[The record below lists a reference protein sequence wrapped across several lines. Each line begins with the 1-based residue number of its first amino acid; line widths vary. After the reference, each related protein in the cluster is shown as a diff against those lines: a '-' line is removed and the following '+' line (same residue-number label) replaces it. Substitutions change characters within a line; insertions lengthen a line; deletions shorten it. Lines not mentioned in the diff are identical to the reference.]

1 MLVSLIIPVYSLNLI
16 MPELP
21 EVETVM
27 RGLDAALT
35 GQIIARA
42 ALTRSDLRW
51 PVPDGL
57 VQALTGARVVGFRR
71 RGKYILLRLDRGFSL
86 LIHLGMS
93 GRMTI
98 DQAPQPHQHLTL
110 RTASGRQIGFVDP
123 RRFGAL
129 DLVATNAE
137 DQHWLL
143 AKLGPEPLEPALTPA
158 YLARALAGKSSAIKI
173 LLLDQALIA
182 GIGNIYA
189 SEALHR
195 AGINP
200 TTQSGKLSRKRL
212 TTLIA
217 AIRETL
223 TDAIAAGGSS
233 LRDYAQPS
241 GELGYFQHAWRVYDR
256 AGEPCAQCP
265 GPPRCPG
272 ITRIVQSNRATYY
285 CPFSQP

>member
-1 MLVSLIIPVYSLNLI
+1 

-35 GQIIARA
+35 GQIIARTELA
-42 ALTRSDLRW
+42 RSDLRW

-57 VQALTGARVVGFRR
+57 VQALTGARVAGFRR

-98 DQAPQPHQHLTL
+98 DQAPQPHQHFSLY
-110 RTASGRQIGFVDP
+110 TASGRVVGFVDP

-129 DLVATNAE
+129 DLVATEAE

-143 AKLGPEPLEPALTPA
+143 AKLGPEPLEPALTLT
-158 YLARALAGKSSAIKI
+158 YLARALAGKSSPIKI
-173 LLLDQALIA
+173 SLLDQALIA

-200 TTQSGKLSRKRL
+200 TTPSGKLSRKRL

-256 AGEPCAQCP
+256 AGAPCAQCP
-265 GPPRCPG
+265 GPPRCAG

-285 CPFSQP
+285 CPVSQA

>member
-1 MLVSLIIPVYSLNLI
+1 

-27 RGLDAALT
+27 RGLDVALT
-35 GQIIARA
+35 GQIIAHA
-42 ALTRSDLRW
+42 ALARRDLRW
-51 PVPDGL
+51 AVPDGV
-57 VQALTGARVVGFRR
+57 VQALTGARVAGFRR
-71 RGKYILLRLDRGFSL
+71 RGKYILLRLDHGASL

-129 DLVATNAE
+129 DLVATHAE
-137 DQHWLL
+137 NQHWLL
-143 AKLGPEPLEPALTPA
+143 AKLGPEPLERGLTPA
-158 YLARALAGKSSAIKI
+158 YLARALARKSTPIKI
-173 LLLDQALIA
+173 ALLDQGLIA

-195 AGINP
+195 ARINP
-200 TTQSGKLSRKRL
+200 TTPADQLSRKQL

-223 TDAIAAGGSS
+223 KDAIAAGGSS

-256 AGEPCAQCP
+256 AGQPCAQCP
-265 GPPRCPG
+265 GPPQCPG

-285 CPFSQP
+285 CPRSQP

>member
-1 MLVSLIIPVYSLNLI
+1 

-27 RGLDAALT
+27 RGLDAALN
-35 GQIIARA
+35 GHIIARA
-42 ALTRSDLRW
+42 SLARSDLRW

-57 VQALTGARVVGFRR
+57 IQALIGARVTSLRR
-71 RGKYILLRLDRGFSL
+71 RGKYILLRLDRGWSM

-93 GRMTI
+93 GRITI
-98 DQAPQPHQHLTL
+98 DQTPQRHQHFSLTTD
-110 RTASGRQIGFVDP
+110 TARAIGFVDP

-129 DLVATNAE
+129 DLIETARE

-143 AKLGPEPLEPALTPA
+143 AKLGPEPLEAGLTGN
-158 YLARALAGKSSAIKI
+158 YLARILATKSSAIKI
-173 LLLDQALIA
+173 ALLDQSLIA

-200 TTQSGKLSRKRL
+200 TRPANSLTARQR

-223 TDAIAAGGSS
+223 TEAIAAGGSS

-241 GELGYFQHAWRVYDR
+241 GELGYFQQSWRVYDR
-256 AGEPCAQCP
+256 AGQPCARCP
-265 GPPRCPG
+265 GLPACPG
-272 ITRIVQSNRATYY
+272 ITRIVQSNRASYF
-285 CPFSQP
+285 CPISQS